1 MESFLYKE
9 TDGRLDAIKRIA
21 DVSTFAVFR
30 PIKTEYGDQTYIKS
44 SIVAPLYIG
53 DIFHGTINLDSIS
66 SDAFSEEDEKIMS
79 FIKANVEIA
88 LANYRMNLDNLRLA
102 RYDSLSGL
110 YNRQYF
116 QELYNLSKEK
126 ALRYNEKMYLAIFD
140 IDKFKYV
147 NDTFGHLA
155 GDAVLQYFA
164 KKLSGLVRK
173 SDLVGRYGG
182 DEFLCLFYNA
192 DTEALAKRLETFA
205 GDLKNNPVT
214 ISGTQFV
221 CTFCV
226 GISSF
231 GEDGTEFSDLFNA
244 ADIRMYKAK
253 SDRRAASNGKS

>member
-1 MESFLYKE
+1 
-9 TDGRLDAIKRIA
+9 
-21 DVSTFAVFR
+21 
-30 PIKTEYGDQTYIKS
+30 
-44 SIVAPLYIG
+44 
-53 DIFHGTINLDSIS
+53 
-66 SDAFSEEDEKIMS
+66 
-79 FIKANVEIA
+79 
-88 LANYRMNLDNLRLA
+88 
-102 RYDSLSGL
+102 
-110 YNRQYF
+110 
-116 QELYNLSKEK
+116 
-126 ALRYNEKMYLAIFD
+126 MYLAIFD

-244 ADIRMYKAK
+244 ADIRMYTASRIAGQPATESPEKARNNTQAAGFY
-253 SDRRAASNGKS
+253 RRLPDIANDFVQ